1 MKRNLL
7 SSGIMTSLALIL
19 FLIVCLPTV
28 MADEAKGEDVEVI
41 EETLYV
47 RLGGYG
53 AISVVVNQFAEKLFV
68 DPEIGPF
75 FKGMGTD
82 SRKSFIQKN
91 INLVCN
97 ATGGPCEVISR
108 SAKTAHDGLGITE
121 ENFTVCVGH
130 LTDVLNQNNVPA
142 KEQQELLAIIASL
155 QPDIVQSGKAN
166 PSAK

>member
-1 MKRNLL
+1 M
-7 SSGIMTSLALIL
+7 S
-19 FLIVCLPTV
+19 
-28 MADEAKGEDVEVI
+28 
-41 EETLYV
+41 
-47 RLGGYG
+47 
-53 AISVVVNQFAEKLFV
+53 
-68 DPEIGPF
+68 
-75 FKGMGTD
+75 TD

-97 ATGGPCEVISR
+97 ASGGPCEVISR

-155 QPDIVQSGKAN
+155 QPDIVQSGEAN
-166 PSAK
+166 PSVK